1 MKRIVIIVITLFVL
15 TANAAA
21 QTLILGGDHPD
32 PTAVRDGE
40 DYYMTCSSFE
50 YLPGL
55 TVYLS
60 RDLYH
65 WEAIGSALNKNIGS
79 VWAPDIC
86 KFEGLYYIYF
96 TTSDGHDNFHNY
108 VITSKGPYDKWSEPI
123 DLHIGGWI
131 DPCHVY
137 DEATGKRWLFL
148 SGGHRIQLS
157 KDGLSTVGKLEKV
170 YHGWQIPKEWI
181 VEGLALE
188 GPKLKKIGDYYY
200 WLSAEG
206 GTAGPA
212 TTHMVVVAR
221 SKSIDGPWVNCP
233 HNPLIHTYSSK
244 EQWWSK
250 GHASLIDT
258 PDGKLYAIYH
268 AYNKDRL
275 NQGRQVLMEPVEITE
290 DGWLRSG
297 SGTDQ
302 LPLFRIG
309 KEWKGSLGFDPA
321 KFSVSDSILTMIA
334 SGDNPT
340 GSSPLLF
347 TAPDPDFEISARF
360 DNHGNVES
368 GLLFYYNDRYFAG
381 FGCGKEDKVCWRRG
395 EMRRKGKHGMGCTI
409 WIKLR
414 FEDNVLTGYLSRD
427 GKVWESQQ
435 WGQEMSGYQHNL
447 LGGFMSLLPG
457 IYCYG
462 NGSAIVSHFKYIKL

>member
-170 YHGWQIPKEWI
+170 YHGWQIPK
-181 VEGLALE
+181 
-188 GPKLKKIGDYYY
+188 
-200 WLSAEG
+200 
-206 GTAGPA
+206 
-212 TTHMVVVAR
+212 
-221 SKSIDGPWVNCP
+221 DGCD
-233 HNPLIHTYSSK
+233 
-244 EQWWSK
+244 E
-250 GHASLIDT
+250 
-258 PDGKLYAIYH
+258 
-268 AYNKDRL
+268 R
-275 NQGRQVLMEPVEITE
+275 
-290 DGWLRSG
+290 
-297 SGTDQ
+297 
-302 LPLFRIG
+302 
-309 KEWKGSLGFDPA
+309 
-321 KFSVSDSILTMIA
+321 
-334 SGDNPT
+334 
-340 GSSPLLF
+340 
-347 TAPDPDFEISARF
+347 
-360 DNHGNVES
+360 
-368 GLLFYYNDRYFAG
+368 
-381 FGCGKEDKVCWRRG
+381 
-395 EMRRKGKHGMGCTI
+395 
-409 WIKLR
+409 
-414 FEDNVLTGYLSRD
+414 
-427 GKVWESQQ
+427 
-435 WGQEMSGYQHNL
+435 
-447 LGGFMSLLPG
+447 
-457 IYCYG
+457 
-462 NGSAIVSHFKYIKL
+462 